1 MIAQKYKDKLNE
13 IKENVRESSL
23 YFQENAKR
31 FHKMRSFLFQ
41 SNLSGSDKDK
51 LDEMDKPAIE
61 FNVLEA
67 YVSRLRG
74 EFSKQEPS
82 ISVHGSPMGDTAPEL
97 VTTLEGHFRY
107 ILMDAK
113 KRSFEYDTYT
123 DGLSGGYSVFKIW
136 TEYESERSFNQVIK
150 IGRVFDPTLTGF
162 DPLAREP
169 HKGDGN
175 YSWEQFP
182 KTLVDLKLKYP
193 DADFSKLNFDNASGE
208 FSWSYTLGGKKIVL
222 LTDYYE
228 KKKKKVK
235 IYQLANNQTM
245 TAAKYEKMLE
255 QYAQTQTLIQP
266 PAIVNERM
274 AEDQTICRYVFMGSE
289 VLEYEETIFKY
300 LPHIF
305 YDGNS
310 IRLRQSDAGG
320 QIKQFSRP
328 YFYNAIGMQRLK
340 NLAGQTIANQI
351 ENMVT
356 HKYIVEKHTIPT
368 QYLDAWLKPQQ
379 TSTLIWDA
387 YKKDGTQF
395 PPPREVVHPPIPQE
409 ITTAFMTAEQNI
421 QSMLGSYDAA
431 LGINNNQL
439 SGVAI
444 VEGATQSNA
453 AAMPYV
459 VNLLCSLTQAG
470 TVILDLVPK
479 LYKTPRTIPVIDAEG
494 KNSYIMVNLPPQ
506 PGQPPINLNYDPSQ
520 MNVMV
525 SAGVNYEIQ
534 QNASVQ
540 TLATLGQAFPGIG
553 AFVNTVAMPYIFEN
567 LQLYRGDALVE
578 ESKKWIEA
586 QQQSQQQAQQNNPAM
601 IALNMKKQQMAQDA
615 QLKTRSLDIEQE
627 KLQTDKFESIIKFFS
642 AHQDQ
647 LLQMMKIDAERTKNA
662 TTYAMAKMDQDH
674 NHAKDI
680 ISTINTLAQSPSPVY
695 Q

>member
-1 MIAQKYKDKLNE
+1 MMVAQKHKEKLE
-13 IKENVRESSL
+13 KIKENVRESNL

-31 FHKMRSFLFQ
+31 FHKMRSFLFK
-41 SNLSGSDKDK
+41 SNLTESDRDK
-51 LDEMDKPAIE
+51 LDEMDKPEIE

-82 ISVHGSPMGDTAPEL
+82 ISVHGSPLGGTAPEL
-97 VTTLEGHFRY
+97 ISTLEGHFRY

-123 DGLSGGYSVFKIW
+123 DGLSGGYSVFKVW
-136 TEYESERSFNQVIK
+136 TEYENERSFNQVIK

-175 YSWEQFP
+175 YSWEMYP
-182 KTLVDLKLKYP
+182 KTLEELKLKYP
-193 DADFSKLNFDNASGE
+193 DADFDKLTFNECDGNFA
-208 FSWSYTLGGKKIVL
+208 WSYTLNKKKVVL

-235 IYQLANNQTM
+235 IHLLADETTVTDEEYEEMLGEYAAQLMQA
-245 TAAKYEKMLE
+245 
-255 QYAQTQTLIQP
+255 
-266 PAIVNERM
+266 PAIVNTRT
-274 AEDQTICRYVFMGSE
+274 AEDQIVCRYVFIGSE

-310 IRLRQSDAGG
+310 IYLRQTEAGG

-328 YFYNAIGMQRLK
+328 YFYNAIGMQKLK

-387 YKKDGTQF
+387 YKKDGTQL

-459 VNLLCSLTQAG
+459 VNYLCSLTQAG
-470 TVILDLVPK
+470 TIFLDLIPK
-479 LYKTPRTIPVIDAEG
+479 LYKTPRTIPIIDADG
-494 KNSYIMVNLPPQ
+494 KNNYMMVNATPQ
-506 PGQPPINLNYDPSQ
+506 QQGQPRVDLNYDPSQ

-525 SAGVNYEIQ
+525 EAGVNYEIQ

-553 AFVNTVAMPYIFEN
+553 EFVNTVAMPYIFEN
-567 LQLYRGDALVE
+567 LKLYKGDTLVDE
-578 ESKKWIEA
+578 AKSWIEMK
-586 QQQSQQQAQQNNPAM
+586 SQNQAQAQQNNPAM
-601 IALNMKKQQMAQDA
+601 IALNLKKQQMAQDA
-615 QLKTRSLDIEQE
+615 QLKSRSLDIEQE
-627 KLQTDKFESIIKFFS
+627 KLQTDKFESMVNFFS
-642 AHQDQ
+642 THQDQ

-662 TTYAMAKMDQDH
+662 TNYAMAKMDQDH

-680 ISTINTLAQSPSPVY
+680 ITTIRDLSEAQSPVY